1 MQNIPISI
9 HPTSSQTEREAAL
22 RQIYRQVLERQPY
35 HYERRI
41 LGRLEKDFLANR
53 IGVRR
58 FLLELGQSEV
68 YLNAFYFNTSNYK
81 FVERCLKHFLG
92 RALLNHEEM
101 QHYGN
106 VLARQGA
113 AGLIATLLDSEE
125 YRKAFGGFTV
135 PYARPQ
141 SCYESPKAYLETHVL
156 NQEYVGRRGNAMPT
170 LVWHELGL
178 NCDTGICRHPEA
190 DEALEP
196 PLPGIADH
204 LPDSFVALLK
214 DNNQELDTAT
224 VRELVASLSPQQR
237 KALQRAILS

>member
-1 MQNIPISI
+1 MQNTPISI
-9 HPTSSQTEREAAL
+9 HPHSSQTEREAAL
-22 RQIYRQVLERQPY
+22 RQVYQQVLERQPY
-35 HYERRI
+35 SYERRI

-58 FLLELGQSEV
+58 FLRELGQSEV
-68 YLNAFYFNTSNYK
+68 YLNTFYFNTSNYK

-113 AGLIATLLDSEE
+113 TGLITTLLDSEE
-125 YRKAFGGFTV
+125 YRKAFGCFTV
-135 PYARPQ
+135 PYARSQ
-141 SCYESPKAYLETHVL
+141 SCYESPKAYLEAHLL
-156 NQEYVGRRGNAMPT
+156 NKEHAGRRGHAVPT
-170 LVWHELGL
+170 LIWHELGL
-178 NCDTGICRHPEA
+178 NCDTGVCRHPEA

-204 LPDSFVALLK
+204 LPDYFLALLK
-214 DNNQELDTAT
+214 GNNQELDTAT

-237 KALQRAILS
+237 QALQRAIRA